1 VSIFFLRAF
10 TTKGVRSGMLMI
22 SWRMA
27 KVSIRK
33 SGEDRLPI
41 NNKVPEVRKNIPTG
55 FRAVDAIINNTIQAT
70 KSQMNV

>member
-1 VSIFFLRAF
+1 
-10 TTKGVRSGMLMI
+10 MI